1 MFLFFS
7 IPLFFYE
14 FLIVVLCLCEH
25 GCFCFCFFLSR
36 QNKSIAKQKLTNSQR
51 LIVLLMFSFVS
62 STIATKSPGK
72 TLVSY
77 LVQLN

>member
-25 GCFCFCFFLSR
+25 GCFCFCFFFV
-36 QNKSIAKQKLTNSQR
+36 KTKQEHCKTKLTNSQR